1 MRQSAAAALA
11 LTVLLFGGAY
21 LAAGKHPAQET
32 EPDGGAVRQ
41 LPRGGSL
48 LQRKRLGTEVRG
60 LFVIQRR
67 CRTLG
72 AATRVPMKR
81 RT

>member
-32 EPDGGAVRQ
+32 EPDGARC
-41 LPRGGSL
+41 GSSPH
-48 LQRKRLGTEVRG
+48 RDKRM
-60 LFVIQRR
+60 
-67 CRTLG
+67 
-72 AATRVPMKR
+72 AAYSWR
-81 RT
+81 

>member
-32 EPDGGAVRQ
+32 EPDGGAVREQ
-41 LPRGGSL
+41 SAQG
-48 LQRKRLGTEVRG
+48 QRM
-60 LFVIQRR
+60 
-67 CRTLG
+67 
-72 AATRVPMKR
+72 AAYSWR
-81 RT
+81 